1 MMDAIKMGTI
11 LIQQGTVLPHSL
23 LLESKPYSSG
33 WAEITNVRSEFER
46 GINLAGW
53 TFFFLAGRIEA
64 TVFGFDKQR
73 AASTAVDRII
83 ANAKSRECNCLEITQ
98 VKTNSFLG
106 VPYVRVSAHSRHI
119 QRSSVF
125 SS

>member
-1 MMDAIKMGTI
+1 MMDAIKVGTI

-33 WAEITNVRSEFER
+33 WAEITNVRSEFETE
-46 GINLAGW
+46 INLAGW

-73 AASTAVDRII
+73 AASTAVDRIV

-106 VPYVRVSAHSRHI
+106 VPYVRV
-119 QRSSVF
+119 
-125 SS
+125 